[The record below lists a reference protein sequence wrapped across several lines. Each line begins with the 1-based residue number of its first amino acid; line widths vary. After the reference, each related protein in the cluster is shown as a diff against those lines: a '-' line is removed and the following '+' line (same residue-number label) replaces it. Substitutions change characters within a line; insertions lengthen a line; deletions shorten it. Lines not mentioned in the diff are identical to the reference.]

1 MPIVSNDIKYRLS
14 GGASNADPNAS
25 LGGAM
30 SSTEIVS
37 ATLHNLFD
45 VVKGDESA
53 AGDTEYRGF
62 YVLNNHGSLA
72 LETAVVWIESEA
84 AGGANV
90 EIGLAAEAVGSD
102 MATIA
107 NESTAPSGVSF
118 SAPTSK
124 ATGLAIGN
132 LPAGSR
138 KGIWVKRI
146 VPASTGAQ
154 NGDNAQLRIEGDTAA

>member
-1 MPIVSNDIKYRLS
+1 MPIGTSDIRYRLS

-45 VVKGDESA
+45 VVKGDEA
-53 AGDTEYRGF
+53 LAGDTEYRGF
-62 YVLNNHGSLA
+62 YVLNNHGSLT
-72 LETAVVWIESEA
+72 LENAVVWIESEA
-84 AGGANV
+84 ASGAHV

-102 MATIA
+102 MAGIA
-107 NESTAPSGVSF
+107 NESTAPAGVTF
-118 SAPTSK
+118 SAPTAK
-124 ATGLAIGN
+124 ATGLSIGN
-132 LPAGSR
+132 IPAGSR

-146 VPASTGAQ
+146 VPASTGVQ
-154 NGDNAQLRIEGDTAA
+154 NGDNAQLRVEGDTAA